1 MRPTPKSG
9 SPQSGKFKIGLLVL
23 AFFIVAGTLFY
34 THEIVQRLEVRQKQV
49 ADLYARSLE
58 YLANAPNTMGG
69 DYSFVFDEIIRAIDF
84 PIVLTDARNEPIP
97 PLDGSYANAI
107 KNIDLD
113 TTLSLEQQRQA
124 IVALV
129 SAMDLQNM
137 PIKVAYQDTIVLN
150 YVHYGESDL
159 VTQLRWLPYIEIGI
173 AGLFIL
179 VGYISFS
186 YIKRNEQS
194 NIWVGMARE
203 TAHQLGTP
211 ISSML
216 GWVELLKTNVQ
227 GNPRL
232 TEIVQDMEGDTR
244 RLEKIADRFSK
255 IGSRPDLREENL
267 AEVIGRVIAYFE
279 RRIPRPN
286 DRSVGLPARESLEG
300 QAGRAQSGKRV
311 SLQLLQ
317 AKPVSISI
325 NRELFEWVLEN
336 LIKNALD
343 AIENGA
349 GSITVTVSEE
359 PGIVNIDVTDTGK
372 GVEGIHKRDIF
383 RPGFSTKSRGWG
395 LGLSLSKR
403 IVETYHK
410 GKLVLKESRPGG
422 GTTFRIRLVKG
433 KE

>member
-1 MRPTPKSG
+1 MRPTLKSG

-23 AFFIVAGTLFY
+23 AFFIVAGTLLY
-34 THEIVQRLEVRQKQV
+34 AHEIVQRLQERQKRV
-49 ADLYARSLE
+49 ADLYAKSLE

-107 KNIDLD
+107 KNIELD
-113 TTLSLEQQRQA
+113 TTISLEQQREV
-124 IVALV
+124 ILDLV
-129 SAMDLQNM
+129 KGMDLQNT

-216 GWVELLKTNVQ
+216 GWVELLRSHVQ

-232 TEIVQDMEGDTR
+232 TEIVRDMEGDTR

-255 IGSRPDLREENL
+255 IGSKPDLREENL
-267 AEVIGRVIAYFE
+267 AEVIGKVIAYFE
-279 RRIPRPN
+279 RRIP
-286 DRSVGLPARESLEG
+286 
-300 QAGRAQSGKRV
+300 QTGKRV
-311 SLQLLQ
+311 SLQLAQ
-317 AKPVSISI
+317 AEPLTARI

-336 LIKNALD
+336 LIKNSLD
-343 AIENGA
+343 AIENGS
-349 GSITVTVSEE
+349 GTITVSLGREADF
-359 PGIVNIDVTDTGK
+359 IFIDVTDSGK
-372 GVEGIHKRDIF
+372 GVEGIHKKDIF

-403 IVETYHK
+403 IVESYHK
-410 GKLVLKESRPGG
+410 GKLVLKESKPGG
-422 GTTFRIRLVKG
+422 GTTFRIMLVKG
-433 KE
+433 EG

>member
-1 MRPTPKSG
+1 MRPTLKSG

-23 AFFIVAGTLFY
+23 AFFLVAGTLLY
-34 THEIVQRLEVRQKQV
+34 THEIVQRLQERQKRV
-49 ADLYARSLE
+49 ADLYAKSLE
-58 YLANAPNTMGG
+58 YLANAPNTMSG

-97 PLDGSYANAI
+97 PLDGSYINAI

-113 TTLSLEQQRQA
+113 TTMSLEQQRQV
-124 IVALV
+124 ILDLV
-129 SAMDLQNM
+129 KGMDLQNT

-150 YVHYGESDL
+150 HVHYGESDL

-216 GWVELLKTNVQ
+216 GWVELLRTHVQ
-227 GNPRL
+227 GNSRL

-255 IGSRPDLREENL
+255 IGSKPDLHEENL
-267 AEVIGRVIAYFE
+267 AEITGKVIAYFE
-279 RRIPRPN
+279 RRIP
-286 DRSVGLPARESLEG
+286 
-300 QAGRAQSGKRV
+300 QTGKRV
-311 SLQLLQ
+311 TLQLAQ
-317 AKPVSISI
+317 AEPLTARI

-336 LIKNALD
+336 LIKNSLD
-343 AIENGA
+343 AIENGS
-349 GSITVTVSEE
+349 GSITVSLGRES
-359 PGIVNIDVTDTGK
+359 GIIFVDVTDSGK
-372 GVEGIHKRDIF
+372 GVEGMHKKDIF

-403 IVETYHK
+403 IVESYHK
-410 GKLVLKESRPGG
+410 GKLILKESKPGG
-422 GTTFRIRLVKG
+422 GTTFRIMLVKS